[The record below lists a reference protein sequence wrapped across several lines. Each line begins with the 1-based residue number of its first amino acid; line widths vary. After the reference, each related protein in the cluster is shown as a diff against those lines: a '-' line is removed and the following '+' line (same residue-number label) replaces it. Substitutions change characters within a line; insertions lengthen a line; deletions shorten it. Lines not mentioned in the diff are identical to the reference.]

1 MTLLDRILCRPCIF
15 CEIVGGSTPAELI
28 YKAILCCTFFVLCH
42 MKCAD
47 NDIAAFCDINPAAE
61 THILIVPVA
70 HIQTVKTLTPT
81 TEHISLL
88 EKMRLKGM
96 DLLRERGHDP
106 EESKMGFHV
115 PPFNT
120 VDHLHLHVLG
130 GTYKSKLRKLKYETG
145 RMWYM
150 DLTQLQADLERKRR
164 LQEGARL

>member
-15 CEIVGGSTPAELI
+15 CEIVGGSTSAELI
-28 YKAILCCTFFVLCH
+28 YKAT
-42 MKCAD
+42 
-47 NDIAAFCDINPAAE
+47 E

-130 GTYKSKLRKLKYETG
+130 GAYKSRLRKLKYETG